1 MFLLPTSMTSAVPA
15 LNPQSILGHRL
26 LPPNVFKKLSLEML
40 LSLEKQ
46 KTGKMDRDDCSRD
59 EDPVLISSLSWES
72 QKKIQVLDQW
82 GFKETLKN
90 VVA

>member
-1 MFLLPTSMTSAVPA
+1 
-15 LNPQSILGHRL
+15 
-26 LPPNVFKKLSLEML
+26 ML

>member
-1 MFLLPTSMTSAVPA
+1 MTSAVPA

-26 LPPNVFKKLSLEML
+26 LPLDVFKKLSLEML

-72 QKKIQVLDQW
+72 QKKKNQVLDQW
-82 GFKETLKN
+82 GFKEVLKN